1 MDERPITRAEMLDLF
16 AAQKFDTKA
25 LEAELKADMATLKQE
40 ILDGVQERIRDSQ
53 TEILKAFLPFQESSN
68 LRLRLVET
76 NLSNTDAVLTARM
89 AVLERRLQEI
99 EKRLFLNPPAA

>member
-1 MDERPITRAEMLDLF
+1 MDERPITRAEMVELF
-16 AAQKFDTKA
+16 AAQRADI
-25 LEAELKADMATLKQE
+25 LERLAAQKQE
-40 ILDGVQERIRDSQ
+40 ILDGVQEQIRDSQ
-53 TEILKAFLPFQESSN
+53 TEILKAFLPFQEASN

-99 EKRLFLNPPAA
+99 EKKLFLNPPAA